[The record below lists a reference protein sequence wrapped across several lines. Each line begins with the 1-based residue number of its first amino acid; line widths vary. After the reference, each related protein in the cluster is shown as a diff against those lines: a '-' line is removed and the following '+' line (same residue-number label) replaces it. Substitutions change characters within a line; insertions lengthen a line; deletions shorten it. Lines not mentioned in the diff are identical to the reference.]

1 MRKGAAMS
9 DILVVKTAGLA
20 PWIENRYGLI
30 TGCGDEIL
38 AFVEREHQFLPR
50 PDMELDPSYR
60 QIIPYVAVTRGDEIY
75 ATRRLNAGGEAR
87 LHGKISLGVGGHIER
102 VDDDERE
109 GILMRALERE
119 VAEEVSV
126 EHVVSLTPLGVINE
140 EGDEVSRVHLGFLFR
155 MEVAGEVSVRETE
168 KLEGKW
174 LKISEL
180 GGYEEYMEGWSR
192 VAMEAIAGDRGIFTP
207 ADILLPRAGTDM
219 SRWSCVACDQFTSE
233 PEYWTEADQLAGDAP
248 STLRLMLP
256 EAYLGKVDEAA
267 EQQKIYAAMES
278 YVNQGLFDCVE
289 NSYIYVE
296 RTLPTGKVRRGLVGK
311 LDLERYD
318 WAEGTS
324 TPVRA
329 TEGTVESR
337 LPPRA
342 AIRAGAALELP
353 HIMVFINDPGNTLIP
368 SAAGGEVLYDFELM
382 LGGGHIRG
390 SRAGGEEA
398 ERLRS
403 MLDAIPGAI
412 KYAMGDGNHS
422 LAAAKLCWEQLKPT
436 LSEAERAVHPAR
448 YALAEIVNIH
458 DPAVEFKPI
467 HRLVT
472 GAAAKCL
479 AEAFDRR
486 CPRGGANAVSVV
498 TRSGVRHIGTCLQL
512 GELVEFTDGLIGEL
526 LAAHGG
532 GVDYVHG
539 DAECAGLARSSDGAA
554 VMLPVLDKNEL
565 FPYIAAHGPYPKKSF
580 SIGEAREKRYYLECR
595 AIR

>member
-233 PEYWTEADQLAGDAP
+233 PEYWAEADRLAGDAP

-296 RTLPTGKVRRGLVGK
+296 RTLPTGNVRRGLVGK

-390 SRAGGEEA
+390 SRAGGAEA

-403 MLDAIPGAI
+403 MLDAMPGAI

-498 TRSGVRHIGTCLQL
+498 TRRGVRHIGTCLQL